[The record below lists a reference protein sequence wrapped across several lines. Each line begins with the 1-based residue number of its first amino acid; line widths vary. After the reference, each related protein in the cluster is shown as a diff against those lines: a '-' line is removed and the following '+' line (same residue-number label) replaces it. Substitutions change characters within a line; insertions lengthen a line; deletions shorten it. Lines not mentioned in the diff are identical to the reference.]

1 MLKYAVCW
9 SLVAT
14 VTLIGQATENV
25 RLSFKREYGRAL
37 YRECQL
43 DVTIFEARGLA
54 ALQCTYNVE
63 PARILHAERALAQP
77 EVTQLVALARASD
90 LCTGGHTGTDTR
102 GSDGELETLMTNC
115 SESRVAVL
123 VTSGN
128 PTFRKYN
135 ARRKLSTSSRLLRL
149 NSTKPHGRRN
159 EAVTATAA

>member
-1 MLKYAVCW
+1 MLKYTVCW

-14 VTLIGQATENV
+14 VTLIGQATDNV
-25 RLSFKREYGRAL
+25 RLSLKREYGRAV
-37 YRECQL
+37 YRECRL
-43 DVTIFEARGLA
+43 DVTIFEAQGSA

-102 GSDGELETLMTNC
+102 GGDGELETLMTNC

-128 PTFRKYN
+128 PTFHEYN
-135 ARRKLSTSSRLLRL
+135 ARRKLLERIYALEGELH
-149 NSTKPHGRRN
+149 K
-159 EAVTATAA
+159 AAQPSK

>member
-77 EVTQLVALARASD
+77 EVTQLVALARAAIFARA
-90 LCTGGHTGTDTR
+90 GTPA
-102 GSDGELETLMTNC
+102 LIQETVM
-115 SESRVAVL
+115 ES
-123 VTSGN
+123 
-128 PTFRKYN
+128 
-135 ARRKLSTSSRLLRL
+135 LR
-149 NSTKPHGRRN
+149 P
-159 EAVTATAA
+159 